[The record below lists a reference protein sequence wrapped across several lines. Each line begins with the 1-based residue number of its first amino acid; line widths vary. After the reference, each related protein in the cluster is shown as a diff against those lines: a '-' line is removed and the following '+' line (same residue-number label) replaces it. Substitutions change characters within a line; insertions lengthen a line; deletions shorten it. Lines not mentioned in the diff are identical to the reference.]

1 MTTAQQVPEQIPH
14 KVYVALTYE
23 ERQQLAERAWAN
35 KRRPADE
42 AGMIIASE
50 LRRLLNERALKPAEE
65 TPA

>member
-1 MTTAQQVPEQIPH
+1 MTTVQQVPH

-23 ERQQLAERAWAN
+23 ERRQLAERAWAN

-50 LRRLLNERALKPAEE
+50 LRQQTEPDTTAA
-65 TPA
+65 TA